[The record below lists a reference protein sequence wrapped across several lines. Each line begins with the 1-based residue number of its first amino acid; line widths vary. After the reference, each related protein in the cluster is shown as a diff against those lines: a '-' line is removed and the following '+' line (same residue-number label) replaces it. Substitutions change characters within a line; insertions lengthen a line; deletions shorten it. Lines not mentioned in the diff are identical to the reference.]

1 MKFAKGMYVR
11 NIYDNMLGVIT
22 EYYWNEAFQLYEID
36 VFWSEGNESV
46 MWSTEL
52 QIEETVNEYYNQ

>member
-52 QIEETVNEYYNQ
+52 KIEEL